1 MIYNYHNQLGTYHK
15 NLEDDPNCLC
25 AGDYWV
31 AEGSAGGHQVYQPR
45 DVHQACGKAYHTTF
59 MFCIVV

>member
-1 MIYNYHNQLGTYHK
+1 MG
-15 NLEDDPNCLC
+15 DDPNCLC